1 MYYSTIRGLR
11 PTAKVVRSRRDR
23 NQVPM
28 RKIIAA
34 EFMTID
40 GVIQNEENDGDGF
53 KYGGWFF
60 PYADEVTGAVVQ
72 ERLAKP
78 MDLLLGRKTFDGW
91 ESYWPTHSNFWP
103 NVMTATKYVA
113 SNTRDSSDWQP
124 NVFLSGDI
132 AEKVRQLKQQ
142 DGPDIYVIG
151 SSNLLQTLF
160 KHDLVDEM
168 ELMTIPISL
177 GSGKRLFQDGTIPAA
192 VKVTNSQISPN
203 GNVIVTYK
211 RDGDVKTGAP
221 QIDDD
226 K

>member
-1 MYYSTIRGLR
+1 
-11 PTAKVVRSRRDR
+11 
-23 NQVPM
+23 
-28 RKIIAA
+28 
-34 EFMTID
+34 MTLD
-40 GVIQNEENDGDGF
+40 GVIQNEENDSDGF

-91 ESYWPTHSNFWP
+91 ETYWPTHSNFWP

-132 AEKVRQLKQQ
+132 AERVRELKRS
-142 DGPDIYVIG
+142 DGPDLHVFG
-151 SSNLLQTLF
+151 SANMLQTLF
-160 KHDLVDEM
+160 KADLVDAL
-168 ELMTIPISL
+168 ELMIIPVTL
-177 GSGKRLFQDGTIPAA
+177 GAGKRLFQDGTIPAA
-192 VKVTNSQISPN
+192 FKVTSSQIAPK
-203 GNVIVTYK
+203 GIICVTYE

-221 QIDDD
+221 QIKEDG

>member
-1 MYYSTIRGLR
+1 
-11 PTAKVVRSRRDR
+11 
-23 NQVPM
+23 M

-40 GVIQNEENDGDGF
+40 GVIQNEENDDDGF

-60 PYADEVTGAVVQ
+60 PYADEVTGSVIQ

-91 ESYWPTHSNFWP
+91 ETYWPTHSNFWP

-113 SNTRDSSDWQP
+113 SNTRTESDWQP

-132 AEKVRQLKQQ
+132 AERVRELKQQ
-142 DGPDIYVIG
+142 DDPDIYVMG
-151 SSNLLQTLF
+151 SADLLQTLF
-160 KHDLVDEM
+160 KNDLVDAM
-168 ELMTIPISL
+168 ELMIIPVTL
-177 GSGKRLFQDGTIPAA
+177 GQGKRLFQDGTIPAA
-192 VKVTNSQISPN
+192 FKVTSSQVAPKGI
-203 GNVIVTYK
+203 ICVTYE

-221 QIDDD
+221 KIKED
-226 K
+226 